1 MRKLSR
7 KHSFLT
13 ELCASNQDAEEE
25 EGNPWV
31 ERVASI
37 NNPVAAV
44 TVAVFSN
51 SFVVMCDLGG
61 SASLWE
67 PQLRSRFAVINA
79 GTVFPTPLSFPAEE
93 FSPAVAEAQ
102 HTALMDR
109 FMEKQERRRSSVALP
124 PPASSDVQT
133 AGAWGKQRE
142 TPSQKAARARERQR
156 KGALMMTRATWTATS
171 AIKL

>member
-1 MRKLSR
+1 MCRCATPSGTAAPSAALITGRKLSR
-7 KHSFLT
+7 KHSFLS

-25 EGNPWV
+25 EGNL
-31 ERVASI
+31 ASI

-61 SASLWE
+61 NASLWE

-79 GTVFPTPLSFPAEE
+79 GTVFPTPLSFPTEE

-133 AGAWGKQRE
+133 AGSMGE
-142 TPSQKAARARERQR
+142 TARNTQSARNTYIFAGRVV
-156 KGALMMTRATWTATS
+156 
-171 AIKL
+171 